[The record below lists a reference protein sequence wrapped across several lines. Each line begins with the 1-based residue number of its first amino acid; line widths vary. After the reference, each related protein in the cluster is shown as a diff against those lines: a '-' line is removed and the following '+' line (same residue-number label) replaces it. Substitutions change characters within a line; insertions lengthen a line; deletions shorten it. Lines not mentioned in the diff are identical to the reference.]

1 MKDVLFING
10 RIYTLEP
17 SSPLAEA
24 LAVRD
29 GRIAAV
35 GRTADLRDA
44 FPRLRSVDLGGR
56 AVVPGFVDSHI
67 HLPSCGINLERVD
80 LTGARSLLEAVG
92 LVAAAVRRARSAT
105 WVRGRGWNKNAWPE
119 QRFPSKDDLDP
130 ISPEHPV
137 ALSSR
142 DGHLVWVNS
151 AALRLAR
158 VDWTTPNPPGGEIS
172 RDYRGQPSGLIK
184 EEAKQLIWNAMPPVD
199 EETLERGILA
209 AAEAMHRLG
218 IVGVHS
224 FVGTEAYEG
233 APSFAAY
240 QRLHARGALKLRVW
254 ITLPVY
260 ALDHAVR
267 AGLRTGF
274 GNEWLRVGPVKI
286 FADGT
291 LGSQT
296 ASMLEPFDGQPGN
309 TGIAVYTRE
318 ELTQLVERAVAGG
331 FWCAIHAIGD
341 RANRWVLDAYD
352 AQAEASGH
360 LGARHRIEHV
370 QLLHPDDLPRLARL
384 RVVASMQPIHA
395 TSDRDI
401 AERYWG
407 GRSRYA
413 YAWRSL
419 LDHGAVLAFGSD
431 APVETPD
438 VLQGV
443 YAAVTRR
450 RAGEPHG
457 ASWYPQEALTLDE
470 AFRAYSVGAAYASGQ
485 EGSRGTLTAGKVA
498 DFAVLDHDVM
508 QAPPE
513 ILLDTRV
520 EATVIGGEV
529 VYAGPGFAG

>member
-1 MKDVLFING
+1 PAARSPATTAGNPAASLRKKRNSSSGTRCLPLMRRRSSAV
-10 RIYTLEP
+10 
-17 SSPLAEA
+17 SSPRRRRCTGWESSVCTVSSGLKPTKARHH
-24 LAVRD
+24 LP
-29 GRIAAV
+29 
-35 GRTADLRDA
+35 RT
-44 FPRLRSVDLGGR
+44 SGSTR
-56 AVVPGFVDSHI
+56 AVP
-67 HLPSCGINLERVD
+67 
-80 LTGARSLLEAVG
+80 
-92 LVAAAVRRARSAT
+92 
-105 WVRGRGWNKNAWPE
+105 
-119 QRFPSKDDLDP
+119 
-130 ISPEHPV
+130 
-137 ALSSR
+137 
-142 DGHLVWVNS
+142 
-151 AALRLAR
+151 
-158 VDWTTPNPPGGEIS
+158 
-172 RDYRGQPSGLIK
+172 
-184 EEAKQLIWNAMPPVD
+184 
-199 EETLERGILA
+199 
-209 AAEAMHRLG
+209 
-218 IVGVHS
+218 
-224 FVGTEAYEG
+224 
-233 APSFAAY
+233 
-240 QRLHARGALKLRVW
+240 
-254 ITLPVY
+254 
-260 ALDHAVR
+260 
-267 AGLRTGF
+267 
-274 GNEWLRVGPVKI
+274 
-286 FADGT
+286 
-291 LGSQT
+291 
-296 ASMLEPFDGQPGN
+296 
-309 TGIAVYTRE
+309 
-318 ELTQLVERAVAGG
+318 GG

-457 ASWYPQEALTLDE
+457 AAWYPQEALTLDE

-513 ILLDTRV
+513 I
-520 EATVIGGEV
+520 
-529 VYAGPGFAG
+529 

>member
-1 MKDVLFING
+1 
-10 RIYTLEP
+10 
-17 SSPLAEA
+17 
-24 LAVRD
+24 
-29 GRIAAV
+29 
-35 GRTADLRDA
+35 
-44 FPRLRSVDLGGR
+44 
-56 AVVPGFVDSHI
+56 
-67 HLPSCGINLERVD
+67 
-80 LTGARSLLEAVG
+80 
-92 LVAAAVRRARSAT
+92 
-105 WVRGRGWNKNAWPE
+105 
-119 QRFPSKDDLDP
+119 
-130 ISPEHPV
+130 
-137 ALSSR
+137 
-142 DGHLVWVNS
+142 
-151 AALRLAR
+151 
-158 VDWTTPNPPGGEIS
+158 
-172 RDYRGQPSGLIK
+172 
-184 EEAKQLIWNAMPPVD
+184 
-199 EETLERGILA
+199 
-209 AAEAMHRLG
+209 
-218 IVGVHS
+218 
-224 FVGTEAYEG
+224 
-233 APSFAAY
+233 
-240 QRLHARGALKLRVW
+240 
-254 ITLPVY
+254 
-260 ALDHAVR
+260 
-267 AGLRTGF
+267 
-274 GNEWLRVGPVKI
+274 
-286 FADGT
+286 
-291 LGSQT
+291 
-296 ASMLEPFDGQPGN
+296 
-309 TGIAVYTRE
+309 VYTRE

>member
-1 MKDVLFING
+1 MKDALFING
-10 RIYTLEP
+10 QIYTFE
-17 SSPLAEA
+17 SSPPFVEA

-29 GRIAAV
+29 GRIAAI
-35 GRTADLRDA
+35 GRSADLRDSCSG
-44 FPRLRSVDLGGR
+44 FRRVDLGSR
-56 AVVPGFVDSHI
+56 TVVPGFVDSHI
-67 HLPSCGINLERVD
+67 HVPSFGLSLHLVD
-80 LTGARSLLEAVG
+80 LTGTRSLVEAVG
-92 LVAAAVRRARSAT
+92 LVAAAVRRARPGT
-105 WVRGRGWNKNAWPE
+105 WVRGRGGNKNAWPE
-119 QRFPSKDDLDP
+119 QRFPAKDDLDP

-137 ALSSR
+137 ALSNR
-142 DGHLVWVNS
+142 DGHLLWVNS

-158 VDWTTPNPPGGEIS
+158 IDQRTPNPSGGEIS
-172 RDYRGQPSGLIK
+172 RDARGQPDGLIK
-184 EEAKQLIWNAMPPVD
+184 EEAKQLMWKVMPPVD
-199 EETLERGILA
+199 DETIEQGILT
-209 AAEAMHRLG
+209 AAEALHRLG
-218 IVGVHS
+218 IIGVHS
-224 FVGTEAYEG
+224 FVGTEGYEG
-233 APSFAAY
+233 APAFAAY
-240 QRLHARGALKLRVW
+240 QRLHARAVLKLRVW
-254 ITLPVY
+254 TTLPVQ
-260 ALDHAVR
+260 ALDAAAG

-296 ASMLEPFDGQPGN
+296 ASMLEPFDSQTGN

-318 ELTQLVERAVAGG
+318 ELADLVERAVEGG

-341 RANRWVLDAYD
+341 RANRWVLDAY
-352 AQAEASGH
+352 EAHAGASAR

-407 GRSRYA
+407 GRTQYA

-419 LDHGAVLAFGSD
+419 LDHGTMVAFGSD

-457 ASWYPQEALTLDE
+457 TSWYPQEALTLDE

-485 EGSRGTLTAGKVA
+485 EDSRGTLTAGKVA

-508 QAPPE
+508 QAPPA

-520 EATVIGGEV
+520 GPPVIGGGGV
-529 VYAGPGFAG
+529 